1 MDRRALIGLA
11 ALGTALAAAEAAEA
25 SDNSEGKGEG
35 GGAPASA
42 YIPLP
47 TATATILR
55 RDGRRGVMTVEVGV
69 DVAHAALRTR
79 ADQSR
84 PRLSAAYNEV
94 IRLAGERLLPGAPPD
109 VEWLSRALQAA
120 TDRVLGKP
128 GAKLL
133 LGTVMVV

>member
-11 ALGTALAAAEAAEA
+11 ALGSALAAAEAAKA
-25 SDNSEGKGEG
+25 SGKSS
-35 GGAPASA
+35 GGAAPANA
-42 YIPLP
+42 YSPLP

-69 DVAHAALRTR
+69 DVADEALRTR

-94 IRLAGERLLPGAPPD
+94 VRLAGERILPGAPRT
-109 VEWLSRALQAA
+109 SN
-120 TDRVLGKP
+120 G
-128 GAKLL
+128 
-133 LGTVMVV
+133 

>member
-11 ALGTALAAAEAAEA
+11 ALGSALAAAEAAKA
-25 SDNSEGKGEG
+25 SGKSSG
-35 GGAPASA
+35 GGAPANA

-69 DVAHAALRTR
+69 DVADEALRTR

-94 IRLAGERLLPGAPPD
+94 VRLAGERILPGAPPD
-109 VEWLSRALQAA
+109 VEWLSRAFQAA
-120 TDRVLGKP
+120 TDRVLGKA

>member
-11 ALGTALAAAEAAEA
+11 ALGSALAAAEAAKA
-25 SDNSEGKGEG
+25 SGKSSG
-35 GGAPASA
+35 GGAPANA

-69 DVAHAALRTR
+69 DVADEALRTR

-94 IRLAGERLLPGAPPD
+94 VRLAGERILPGAPPD

-128 GAKLL
+128 GGKLL

>member
-1 MDRRALIGLA
+1 
-11 ALGTALAAAEAAEA
+11 
-25 SDNSEGKGEG
+25 
-35 GGAPASA
+35 
-42 YIPLP
+42 
-47 TATATILR
+47 
-55 RDGRRGVMTVEVGV
+55 MTVEVGV
-69 DVAHAALRTR
+69 DVADTALRTR

-94 IRLAGERLLPGAPPD
+94 IRLAGERILPGAPPD

>member
-11 ALGTALAAAEAAEA
+11 ALGSALAAAEAAKA
-25 SDNSEGKGEG
+25 SGKSSG
-35 GGAPASA
+35 GGAPANA

-69 DVAHAALRTR
+69 DVVDEALRTR

-94 IRLAGERLLPGAPPD
+94 VRLAGERILPGAPPD

-120 TDRVLGKP
+120 TDRVLGKA

>member
-11 ALGTALAAAEAAEA
+11 ALSTALAAEAEA
-25 SDNSEGKGEG
+25 SGKSEG
-35 GGAPASA
+35 GGAPANA

-69 DVAHAALRTR
+69 DVADPALRTR
-79 ADQSR
+79 ADPSK

-94 IRLAGERLLPGAPPD
+94 VRLAGERMLPSAPPD

-128 GAKLL
+128 GGKLL

>member
-11 ALGTALAAAEAAEA
+11 ALGSALAAAEAAKA
-25 SDNSEGKGEG
+25 SGKSSG
-35 GGAPASA
+35 GGAPANA

-69 DVAHAALRTR
+69 DVADTALRAR

-94 IRLAGERLLPGAPPD
+94 VRLAGERLLPGAPPD

-120 TDRVLGKP
+120 TDRVLGKA

>member
-11 ALGTALAAAEAAEA
+11 ALGSALAAAEAAKA
-25 SDNSEGKGEG
+25 SGKSSG
-35 GGAPASA
+35 GGAPANA

-69 DVAHAALRTR
+69 DVADTALRTR

-94 IRLAGERLLPGAPPD
+94 IRLAGERILPGAPPD

-120 TDRVLGKP
+120 TDRVLGKS

>member
-11 ALGTALAAAEAAEA
+11 ALSTALVAAEAEA
-25 SDNSEGKGEG
+25 SGKSEG
-35 GGAPASA
+35 GGAPANA

-69 DVAHAALRTR
+69 DVADPVLRTR
-79 ADQSR
+79 ADQSK
-84 PRLSAAYNEV
+84 PRLSAAFNEV
-94 IRLAGERLLPGAPPD
+94 VRLAGERMLPSAPPD

-120 TDRVLGKP
+120 TDRVLGRP
-128 GAKLL
+128 GGKLL
-133 LGTVMVV
+133 LGTVMVI

>member
-1 MDRRALIGLA
+1 MDRRVLIGL
-11 ALGTALAAAEAAEA
+11 TALTTALVAAEAEA
-25 SDNSEGKGEG
+25 SGKSSG
-35 GGAPASA
+35 GGAPANA

-55 RDGRRGVMTVEVGV
+55 RDGLRGVMTVEVGV
-69 DVAHAALRTR
+69 DVADEALRTR

-94 IRLAGERLLPGAPPD
+94 IRLAGERILPGAPPD

-120 TDRVLGKP
+120 TDRVMGKP

>member
-11 ALGTALAAAEAAEA
+11 ALGTALAATEAEA
-25 SDNSEGKGEG
+25 SGKSEG
-35 GGAPASA
+35 GGAPANA

-69 DVAHAALRTR
+69 DVADPVLRTR
-79 ADQSR
+79 ADQSK
-84 PRLSAAYNEV
+84 PRLSAAFNEV
-94 IRLAGERLLPGAPPD
+94 VRLAGERMLPSAPPD

-120 TDRVLGKP
+120 TDRVLGRP
-128 GAKLL
+128 GGKLL

>member
-11 ALGTALAAAEAAEA
+11 ALGSALAAAEAAKA
-25 SDNSEGKGEG
+25 SGKSSG
-35 GGAPASA
+35 GGAPANA

-69 DVAHAALRTR
+69 DVADEALRTR

-94 IRLAGERLLPGAPPD
+94 VRLAGERMLPGAPPD

>member
-11 ALGTALAAAEAAEA
+11 ALGSALAAAEAAKA
-25 SDNSEGKGEG
+25 SGKSSG
-35 GGAPASA
+35 GGAPANA

-69 DVAHAALRTR
+69 DVADEGLRTR

-94 IRLAGERLLPGAPPD
+94 VRLAGERILPGAPPD

-120 TDRVLGKP
+120 TDRVLGKA

>member
-11 ALGTALAAAEAAEA
+11 ALSTALVAEAAEA
-25 SDNSEGKGEG
+25 SGKSEG
-35 GGAPASA
+35 GGAPANA

-69 DVAHAALRTR
+69 DVADEALRTR
-79 ADQSR
+79 ADQSK
-84 PRLSAAYNEV
+84 PRLSAAFNEV
-94 IRLAGERLLPGAPPD
+94 VRLAGERMLPGAPPD

-120 TDRVLGKP
+120 TDRVLGRA

>member
-1 MDRRALIGLA
+1 MERRALIGLA
-11 ALGTALAAAEAAEA
+11 ALGGGLALAEGAAA
-25 SDNSEGKGEG
+25 SGKSEGPK
-35 GGAPASA
+35 APADA

-69 DVAHAALRTR
+69 DVADTALRAR

-84 PRLSAAYNEV
+84 PRLSAAFNEV
-94 IRLAGERLLPGAPPD
+94 VRLGGERMLPGTPPD

-120 TDRVLGKP
+120 TDRVLGRA
-128 GAKLL
+128 GARLL

>member
-11 ALGTALAAAEAAEA
+11 ALGSALAAAEAAMA
-25 SDNSEGKGEG
+25 SGKSSG
-35 GGAPASA
+35 GGAPANA

-69 DVAHAALRTR
+69 DVADEALRTR

-94 IRLAGERLLPGAPPD
+94 VRLAGERILPGAPPD

-120 TDRVLGKP
+120 TDRVLGKA

>member
-11 ALGTALAAAEAAEA
+11 ALGSALAAAEAAKA
-25 SDNSEGKGEG
+25 SGKSSG
-35 GGAPASA
+35 GGAPANA

-69 DVAHAALRTR
+69 DVADEALRTR

-94 IRLAGERLLPGAPPD
+94 IRLAGERILPGAPPD

-120 TDRVLGKP
+120 TDRVLGKA

>member
-1 MDRRALIGLA
+1 MDRRAMIGLA
-11 ALGTALAAAEAAEA
+11 ALSTAVVAAEAEA
-25 SDNSEGKGEG
+25 SGKSEG
-35 GGAPASA
+35 GGAPANA

-69 DVAHAALRTR
+69 DVADQALRLR
-79 ADQSR
+79 ADQSK
-84 PRLSAAYNEV
+84 PRLSAAFNEV
-94 IRLAGERLLPGAPPD
+94 VRLAGERMLPSAPPD

-120 TDRVLGKP
+120 TDRVLGRP
-128 GAKLL
+128 GGKLL

>member
-11 ALGTALAAAEAAEA
+11 ALSTALVVTEAEA
-25 SDNSEGKGEG
+25 SGKSEGGA
-35 GGAPASA
+35 APANA

-69 DVAHAALRTR
+69 DVADPVLRTR
-79 ADQSR
+79 ADQSK
-84 PRLSAAYNEV
+84 PRLSAAFNEV
-94 IRLAGERLLPGAPPD
+94 VRLAGERMLPSAPPD

-128 GAKLL
+128 GGKLL
-133 LGTVMVV
+133 LGTVMVI

>member
-1 MDRRALIGLA
+1 MDRRALIDLA
-11 ALGTALAAAEAAEA
+11 ALGTALVAAEAEA
-25 SDNSEGKGEG
+25 SGKSEG
-35 GGAPASA
+35 GGAPANP

-69 DVAHAALRTR
+69 DVADTALRTR

-94 IRLAGERLLPGAPPD
+94 VRLAGERMLPGAPPD

-128 GAKLL
+128 GGKLL

>member
-1 MDRRALIGLA
+1 MDRRALVGLA
-11 ALGTALAAAEAAEA
+11 ALSTGLGAALIAEAAEA
-25 SDNSEGKGEG
+25 SGKSEG
-35 GGAPASA
+35 GGAPANA

-69 DVAHAALRTR
+69 DVADTALRAR
-79 ADQSR
+79 ADQSK
-84 PRLSAAYNEV
+84 PRLSAAFNEV
-94 IRLAGERLLPGAPPD
+94 VRLAGERLLPGAPPD

-120 TDRVLGKP
+120 TDRVLGRA

>member
-11 ALGTALAAAEAAEA
+11 ALGSALAAAEAAKA
-25 SDNSEGKGEG
+25 SGKSSG
-35 GGAPASA
+35 GGAPANA

-69 DVAHAALRTR
+69 DVADTTLRTR
-79 ADQSR
+79 ADQSK

-94 IRLAGERLLPGAPPD
+94 VRLAGERLLPGAPPD

-120 TDRVLGKP
+120 TDRVLGKA

>member
-11 ALGTALAAAEAAEA
+11 ALGSALAAAEAAKA
-25 SDNSEGKGEG
+25 SGKSSG
-35 GGAPASA
+35 GGAPANA

-69 DVAHAALRTR
+69 DVADEALRTH

-94 IRLAGERLLPGAPPD
+94 VRLAGERILPGAPPD

-120 TDRVLGKP
+120 TDRVLGKA

>member
-11 ALGTALAAAEAAEA
+11 ALGSALAAAEAAKA
-25 SDNSEGKGEG
+25 SGKSSG
-35 GGAPASA
+35 GGAPANA

-69 DVAHAALRTR
+69 DVADEALRTR

-94 IRLAGERLLPGAPPD
+94 VRLAGERILPGAPPD

-120 TDRVLGKP
+120 TDRVLGNA

>member
-11 ALGTALAAAEAAEA
+11 ALGSALAAAEAAKA
-25 SDNSEGKGEG
+25 SGKSSG
-35 GGAPASA
+35 GGAPANA

-69 DVAHAALRTR
+69 DVADEALRTR

-94 IRLAGERLLPGAPPD
+94 VRLAGERILPGAPPD

-120 TDRVLGKP
+120 TDRVLGKS

>member
-1 MDRRALIGLA
+1 MDRRALIGLT
-11 ALGTALAAAEAAEA
+11 ALGSALAAAEVAKA
-25 SDNSEGKGEG
+25 SGKSSG
-35 GGAPASA
+35 GGAPANA
-42 YIPLP
+42 YISLP

-69 DVAHAALRTR
+69 DVADEALRTR

-94 IRLAGERLLPGAPPD
+94 VRLAGERILPGAPPD

-120 TDRVLGKP
+120 TDRVLGKA

>member
-11 ALGTALAAAEAAEA
+11 ALGTALAAAEAAKA
-25 SDNSEGKGEG
+25 SGKSSG
-35 GGAPASA
+35 GGAPANA
-42 YIPLP
+42 YIALP

-69 DVAHAALRTR
+69 DVADEALRTR

-94 IRLAGERLLPGAPPD
+94 IRLAGERILPGAPPD

-120 TDRVLGKP
+120 TDRVLGKA

>member
-11 ALGTALAAAEAAEA
+11 ALTTALVAAEAEA
-25 SDNSEGKGEG
+25 SGKSSG
-35 GGAPASA
+35 GGAPANA

-69 DVAHAALRTR
+69 DVTDEALRTR

-94 IRLAGERLLPGAPPD
+94 IRLAGERILPGAAPD

>member
-1 MDRRALIGLA
+1 MIGLA
-11 ALGTALAAAEAAEA
+11 ALSTAVVAAEAEA
-25 SDNSEGKGEG
+25 SGKSEG
-35 GGAPASA
+35 GGAPANA

-69 DVAHAALRTR
+69 DVADQALRLR
-79 ADQSR
+79 ADQSK
-84 PRLSAAYNEV
+84 PRLSAAFNEV
-94 IRLAGERLLPGAPPD
+94 VRLAGERMLPSAPPD

-120 TDRVLGKP
+120 TDRVLGRP
-128 GAKLL
+128 GGKLL

>member
-11 ALGTALAAAEAAEA
+11 ALGTGLSTALVAAEAEA
-25 SDNSEGKGEG
+25 SGKSGG
-35 GGAPASA
+35 GGAPANA

-69 DVAHAALRTR
+69 DVVDTVLRAR
-79 ADQSR
+79 ADQSK

-94 IRLAGERLLPGAPPD
+94 VRLAGERMLPGAPPD

-128 GAKLL
+128 GGKLL